1 MPLELAETDASTLA
15 LLSNAPLDPAY
26 PVAMPP
32 DPVYPGQTRAP
43 LAHPLDE
50 IATPAIWSRL
60 ALPLERALESLWE
73 TLALRDGARPSLWVA
88 IHYGRIALNAHAW
101 ERLRARAA
109 GEAPDPGLV
118 EPAQGIAG
126 RVSDRLESL
135 RSGLGRRRL
144 AKRIERAERARIALF
159 RRVAEIEPADLDAG
173 ELARG
178 PLDERSWTELLVPGL
193 GRRLTDPLAA
203 ELDPALRAA
212 LALEQRC
219 TAELGLRLAARC
231 TLASPTQAVFLTV
244 PERIRA
250 ALDGASHW
258 SELAALRQ
266 ERVEQFAKLDVPRE
280 FFGRP
285 RVGSEKA

>member
-1 MPLELAETDASTLA
+1 MPLELAEADVATLA
-15 LLSNAPLDPAY
+15 LLSNVPLDPAY
-26 PVAMPP
+26 PVSTPP
-32 DPVYPGQTRAP
+32 DPMHPGQTRAP

-60 ALPLERALESLWE
+60 SLPLERALAALWE
-73 TLALRDGARPSLWVA
+73 TLGLRSGARPRQWVA

-109 GEAPDPGLV
+109 GEAPDPSLV
-118 EPAQGIAG
+118 EPARGIAG
-126 RVSDRLESL
+126 RISDRLESL
-135 RSGLGRRRL
+135 GSGVGRRRL
-144 AKRIERAERARIALF
+144 AKRIEEAEHARIALL
-159 RRVAEIEPADLDAG
+159 RRLAEIEPTDLDVG

-178 PLDERSWTELLVPGL
+178 PLDERSWSEILVPGL
-193 GRRLTDPLAA
+193 GRRLRDPQDV
-203 ELDPALRAA
+203 EVDPGVRAA

-219 TAELGLRLAARC
+219 TSELGLRLAARR
-231 TLASPTQAVFLTV
+231 TLASPPLIAFLTV

-258 SELAALRQ
+258 SELASLRQ
-266 ERVEQFAKLDVPRE
+266 ERVDQFAKLEIPRE

-285 RVGSEKA
+285 RPEPEAA

>member
-60 ALPLERALESLWE
+60 ALPLERALQALWE
-73 TLALRDGARPSLWVA
+73 TLGLRDGARPTLWVA

-101 ERLRARAA
+101 ERLRARAV
-109 GEAPDPGLV
+109 GEPPDPALV
-118 EPAQGIAG
+118 EPAQGIGG
-126 RVSDRLESL
+126 RVSERIEVVAAAF
-135 RSGLGRRRL
+135 GRRRL
-144 AKRIERAERARIALF
+144 ATRIERAERARIALL
-159 RRVAEIEPADLDAG
+159 RRLAETEPADLDAG

-178 PLDERSWTELLVPGL
+178 PLDERSWTEVLVPGL
-193 GRRLTDPLAA
+193 GRRLSDPLDADVDA
-203 ELDPALRAA
+203 GVRAA

-219 TAELGLRLAARC
+219 TAELGLRLAARR
-231 TLASPTQAVFLTV
+231 TLASPHLVAFLTV

-258 SELAALRQ
+258 SELASLRQ
-266 ERVEQFAKLDVPRE
+266 ERVDQFAKLDVPRA

-285 RVGSEKA
+285 RPGAERA